1 MIDYIIYIASMMIF
15 FYINLRILQGLHI
28 EKKFENMRIWEIKA
42 AYFMISLAVAHILS
56 EMVLKITDIINVI

>member
-28 EKKFENMRIWEIKA
+28 EKKFEKMRIWEIKA
-42 AYFMISLAVAHILS
+42 AYFIISLAVAHILS
-56 EMVLKITDIINVI
+56 EMVLTITDIINFI